1 MFDNNKYY
9 KKIIGQKYDELYQLD
24 NYYIK
29 EIMKLLCERLI
40 NVVMYTIGLFDTQ
53 LMYH

>member
-29 EIMKLLCERLI
+29 KNHEAFVRKT
-40 NVVMYTIGLFDTQ
+40 N
-53 LMYH
+53 